1 MAAAGFGLEEAVA
14 VNRSLRAFVGLAQA
28 LCLLAAS
35 GCRGSGTGPPPRKPN
50 VVLYIIDGAAA
61 ELMSVYGYERRT
73 TRFLERL
80 AEEGAV
86 FENAYSNSSFTKA
99 SVPSFMTALHSSVL
113 GGFRSESDP
122 LPAQAVTMAER
133 MHKAGY
139 WTIVLTSNPFCGRIS
154 SLDRGV
160 DVMRDTGMGEGRPTS
175 ADLRREFWRL
185 REAHPAEPYWVH
197 FQPTDVHRPWEAT
210 SSPLGSQVDS
220 ERLYRTARK
229 LYEEAMIF
237 QDREIGR
244 LVERLKKTGEWERT
258 LFIVA
263 ADHSHVSAGLP
274 FFDPDAP
281 AWEAP
286 VLASQKSRIPMI
298 FVWAGKIPA
307 GRRISQPV
315 SMIDML
321 PTVLDLAGLPRPK
334 TAQGQSLAPLLFGKK
349 GWKPRPVVLDE
360 FYSDGADLFGSIE
373 IVDGRYGASLRIDP
387 RPNDKK
393 SSRDRLR
400 PAPLLI
406 FDVQADPH
414 ALQSIH
420 AERPDL
426 TAKYSKML
434 GRLWK
439 ENLALSRK
447 FARTGKL
454 PMTREEIERLRS
466 LGYLR

>member
-1 MAAAGFGLEEAVA
+1 VRITARTSAGFAL
-14 VNRSLRAFVGLAQA
+14 AF
-28 LCLLAAS
+28 CLLWTL
-35 GCRGSGTGPPPRKPN
+35 GCRGSGTGPQAQKPN
-50 VVLYIIDGAAA
+50 IVLYIIDGAAA
-61 ELMSVYGYERRT
+61 EFMSIYGYPRRT
-73 TRFLERL
+73 TRFLELL
-80 AEEGAV
+80 AAEGTV
-86 FENAYSNSSFTKA
+86 FESAYSNSSFTKT
-99 SVPSFMTALHSSVL
+99 SVPSFMTSLQSSVL

-139 WTIVLTSNPFCGRIS
+139 WTVVLTSNPFCGRIS

-160 DVMRDTGMGEGRPTS
+160 DVMRDTGMGEARPSS
-175 ADLRREFWRL
+175 AELRREFWRL

-197 FQPTDVHRPWEAT
+197 FQPTDVHRPWKAT
-210 SSPLGSQVDS
+210 SSSLGSQVDS

-298 FVWAGKIPA
+298 FVWPGRIPA
-307 GRRISQPV
+307 GRRLREAV
-315 SMIDML
+315 SMIDLL
-321 PTVLDLAGLPRPK
+321 PTVLELVGLPRSG
-334 TAQGQSLAPLLFGKK
+334 TMQGRSFAPLLLGRK
-349 GWKPRPVVLDE
+349 GWKPRPVVMDE
-360 FYSDGADLFGSIE
+360 FYSDGTSLYGSLEVI
-373 IVDGRYGASLRIDP
+373 DGRYGASLRIDP
-387 RPNDKK
+387 RPDGTR
-393 SSRDRLR
+393 SRGDSRR
-400 PAPLLI
+400 PAPLLV
-406 FDVQADPH
+406 FDVRDDPH
-414 ALQSIH
+414 ALHSLH

-426 TAKYSKML
+426 AAKYAKML
-434 GRLWK
+434 ERIWD
-439 ENLALSRK
+439 ENRALARRYTRP
-447 FARTGKL
+447 ARV
-454 PMTREEIERLRS
+454 PMTSEEIERLRS
-466 LGYLR
+466 LGYIR